1 MKKKVIV
8 SLIIASMVVGNVNF
22 IEQPKNVFA
31 STVSTETGKLVK
43 SGNFQLREFS
53 NSVNVVKYEG
63 DESEITIPKTFNGKP
78 VKVIESGAFS
88 NSSLSTITMDS
99 IETIQENAFLGSSIS
114 IINASALK
122 YIGKEA
128 FKNAESLSSI
138 VGNSIQSVGE
148 SAFEGCVSLNDLT
161 LSNVT
166 EIKKNAFKSCYSLY
180 NALSMPKLTE
190 IGEGAFEE
198 CTSLPSLNISEIN
211 TIGKG
216 AFKNCSSLESVTLGS
231 KIKTLE
237 VGVFE
242 NCTSLSK
249 VGSTNNTLVSINKVN
264 SKAFSNCS
272 MLESLN
278 FQTETTISENAFE
291 NCYSLEIVNLKKG
304 TIGDKAFIE
313 CSSLKKVTGDIVTIG
328 KEAFKNC
335 YSLKEIGVNGVCNAT
350 EIGEGAF
357 ANTGIS
363 NITLPNI
370 TKINKG
376 VFESSLLE
384 NITIKNCK
392 EIGEGAFKNCSSLVT
407 VTGGSLTT
415 IGKEAF
421 KDCYSLKKLASSTN
435 EYLAI
440 KNIGTN
446 AFDGCYNL
454 IDTFKFEVSG
464 FTTDKV
470 SPQVQG
476 TSIKLTAK
484 ASGGNGTLQYKFIVK
499 DSKGNWS
506 MIRDY
511 STSNTCT
518 WNPGTSFVGNNT
530 LCVDIK
536 NFLGE
541 VTRKELQYKINNKVL
556 ALTINSFTTDKV
568 SPQVQGT
575 SIKLTAKAS
584 GGNGTLQYRF
594 RVGTANGNSSII
606 KDYSTS
612 NISTWNA
619 NYPGTKILYVDVKDS
634 KGTVQTKTLNYTIN
648 NLPLTI
654 NSFTSDKASPQVQ
667 GTSIK
672 LTAKASG
679 GNGTLQYKYYRYL
692 NGEYALIKDWNT
704 SNSVLIAPSKVGTY
718 DLWVAIKDST
728 GKIVRRNMA
737 YEIKSSDKIS
747 IKSFTSDK
755 VSPQAQGSQIKLT
768 ASAIGGNGT
777 LQYKFV
783 ITDNKGNWSILRDY
797 STSNTYTWKATS
809 LGNKT
814 LYVKVK
820 DSKGTEVSKALNYE
834 IVNPITFN
842 SFKTDKVSPQLEGTQ
857 VKLTA
862 SATGGT
868 GTLQYKFV
876 ITDGNGNWNTLKDYS
891 TSNTCT
897 WNATKPGNKILYCK
911 IKDSKGIEVTKTLN
925 YTVYSKLKVNKLDIK
940 NTTGSVTINVSATG
954 GKGQKKYQYS
964 YCDEEGNFKILSQYS
979 TSNTYIWKTSSIKNG
994 YTIFVDVIDESG
1006 SIVRKFVTYNN

>member
-1 MKKKVIV
+1 MKKKVI
-8 SLIIASMVVGNVNF
+8 ASMIVASMIIGNANF
-22 IEQPKNVFA
+22 IDNPQKVFA
-31 STVSTETGKLVK
+31 STVSTETGKLVT
-43 SGNFQLREFS
+43 SGNLQLREFS
-53 NSVNVVKYEG
+53 NSVNVVKYQG
-63 DESEITIPKTFNGKP
+63 DENTEITIPKTFNGKP

-88 NSSLSTITMDS
+88 NSSLSIITMDS

-114 IINASALK
+114 VINASALR

-138 VGNSIQSVGE
+138 VGNNIQSVGE
-148 SAFEGCVSLNDLT
+148 SAFEGCISLYSLT

-166 EIKKNAFKSCYSLY
+166 EIKKNAFKNCYSLS
-180 NALSMPKLTE
+180 NTLSMPKLIE
-190 IGEGAFEE
+190 IGESAFEE
-198 CTSLPSLNISEIN
+198 CTSLSKLNINEIN

-216 AFKNCSSLESVTLGS
+216 AFKNCSSLENVTLGS

-237 VGVFE
+237 VGIFE
-242 NCTSLSK
+242 NCSALSK
-249 VGSTNNTLVSINKVN
+249 LGNNNTLVSINKVN

-272 MLESLN
+272 MLGSLN
-278 FQTETTISENAFE
+278 FQSEITINENAFE
-291 NCYSLEIVNLKKG
+291 NCYSLETVNFKKG

-313 CSSLKKVTGDIVTIG
+313 CSSLKKITGDIVAIG
-328 KEAFKNC
+328 KEAFNNC
-335 YSLKEIGVNGVCNAT
+335 YSLEEIGVNGVCNVK
-350 EIGEGAF
+350 EIGEYAF

-376 VFESSLLE
+376 VFESSFLE
-384 NITIKNCK
+384 DITIKNCK

-407 VTGGSLTT
+407 VKGGSLTT
-415 IGKEAF
+415 IGGEAF
-421 KDCYSLKKLASSTN
+421 KDCSSLKELASNKN

-446 AFDGCYNL
+446 AFEGCYNL
-454 IDTFKFEVSG
+454 IDIFKFEVSN

-476 TSIKLTAK
+476 TSIKLTAN
-484 ASGGNGTLQYKFIVK
+484 ATGGNDTLQYKFIAK
-499 DSKGNWS
+499 DNNGNWTI
-506 MIRDY
+506 IRDY
-511 STSNTCT
+511 STSNICT
-518 WNPGTSFVGNNT
+518 WNPGTNFVGNNT
-530 LCVDIK
+530 LYVDVK

-541 VTRKELQYKINNKVL
+541 VTRKELKYTINNKVL
-556 ALTINSFTTDKV
+556 ALTINSFVTDKA
-568 SPQVQGT
+568 SPQVQGKQ
-575 SIKLTAKAS
+575 IKLTANAT
-584 GGNGTLQYRF
+584 GGSGTLQYKF
-594 RVGTANGNSSII
+594 VVTDGKGNWTTL

-612 NISTWNA
+612 NTCIWNTT
-619 NYPGTKILYVDVKDS
+619 NPGDKILYCKVKDS
-634 KGTVQTKTLNYTIN
+634 NGTEQTKTLNYTIT

-654 NSFTSDKASPQVQ
+654 NSFTTDKASPQVQ

-672 LTAKASG
+672 LIANATG
-679 GNGTLQYKYYRYL
+679 GTGTLQYKYYRYL
-692 NGEYALIKDWNT
+692 DGEYALIKDWST
-704 SNSVLIAPSKVGTY
+704 LNSILIAPSKIGKY
-718 DLWVAIKDST
+718 DLWVAIKDTT
-728 GKIVRRNMA
+728 GKIVRRNIS
-737 YEIKSSDKIS
+737 YEIKASNKIS
-747 IKSFTSDK
+747 INSFTSDK

-768 ASAIGGNGT
+768 ANAIGGSGT

-783 ITDNKGNWSILRDY
+783 VTDGKGNWSVLRDY
-797 STSNTYTWKATS
+797 STSNTYTWKASS

-814 LYVKVK
+814 LYVRVK

-834 IVNPITFN
+834 VVNAITFN
-842 SFKTDKVSPQLEGTQ
+842 SFKTDKASPQLEGTQ
-857 VKLTA
+857 LKLTA
-862 SATGGT
+862 IATGGT

-876 ITDGNGNWNTLKDYS
+876 VTDGKGNWTTLKDYS

-897 WNATKPGNKILYCK
+897 WNATNSGDKILYCK

-940 NTTGSVTINVSATG
+940 NITGGITINVSATG

-964 YCDEEGNFKILSQYS
+964 YCDEEGNFKILNQYS
-979 TSNTYIWKTSSIKNG
+979 TSNTYTWKTSSIKKG
-994 YTIFVDVIDESG
+994 YTIFVDVIDENG